1 MIESRVQARG
11 RTADSPC
18 VQVCGSALFSNAKVS
33 QSRHSSDSL
42 AGSFASNAFMLLMR
56 GAGLT
61 RGGFLP
67 QQSVGTA
74 FSLKLC

>member
-1 MIESRVQARG
+1 MGV
-11 RTADSPC
+11 C
-18 VQVCGSALFSNAKVS
+18 VCVSALFSNAKAS

-42 AGSFASNAFMLLMR
+42 AGSFASNAFTLLMR

-67 QQSVGTA
+67 QQSVGTV